1 MHIVSTLGTCTQFF
15 NPNVASEKTP
25 RCTLESTK
33 KTSLYDIM
41 ENNEEMVLFMIKE
54 QLDHFRIT
62 KLNEE
67 ERKDPLA
74 WRDHEVQFFYVE
86 FVTIQILG
94 IVELQIE
101 TRSL

>member
-1 MHIVSTLGTCTQFF
+1 M
-15 NPNVASEKTP
+15 
-25 RCTLESTK
+25 LESTK

-67 ERKDPLA
+67 ECQDPLA
-74 WRDHEVQFFYVE
+74 CKDHEVQFFYVE
-86 FVTIQILG
+86 FVTRQILG

-101 TRSL
+101 TRSLQHRRYLHKPSILSFGDKKC

>member
-1 MHIVSTLGTCTQFF
+1 M
-15 NPNVASEKTP
+15 
-25 RCTLESTK
+25 LESTK

-67 ERKDPLA
+67 EC
-74 WRDHEVQFFYVE
+74 
-86 FVTIQILG
+86 
-94 IVELQIE
+94 
-101 TRSL
+101 